1 MMKSQPKDHQRLH
14 VAMITEGTY
23 PFQFGGVST
32 WCHLLLGDLRNVDF
46 TLISLVGSPDAELQF
61 PLPSNVIDFRP
72 IYLWGV
78 REAAENRSQLGLTEL
93 LDAKARTSGQAITYE
108 FIPQFRSF
116 LQELY
121 ADKANLGHLAESI
134 HGMYKFFVT
143 HDFDRTLRSK
153 AAWQCF
159 LAETQEFFPSAAA
172 QYGYPGAAFSLADVG
187 RAMQWLYHWFFPLA
201 QPLPKADVAHLA
213 MAGLCTLIA
222 TAMKLEYGT
231 SFMLTE
237 HGIYLRESYLA
248 QAASPFGLFHKLFNL
263 RFALR
268 MTELSYKIADLI
280 SPCCDYNQRWEL
292 RNGAQPAQI
301 RTIYYGV
308 DASVF
313 APTNKPFADPA
324 VVCWVGRIDPLKD
337 LFTLLRAAAIVQR
350 SRPDIRFRLY
360 GSAPAGNES
369 YYAKCLALRAEL
381 GLEETVIFAGF
392 RSNTA
397 TAFNEG
403 DIVVLSSVSEAF
415 PFSLL
420 EAMLCEK
427 PVVATAVGG
436 VPEQVEG
443 CGYAVEPRNP
453 QEIAQAIL
461 ALMNN
466 PELAASFGRAGREKA
481 LREYSVRQSG
491 SAHEAAY
498 RELLARRAIQPQLW
512 SANELAVN
520 GQVAPAV
527 DGRVSEPIAI
537 PVSVGFQALRH
548 TAASATARPSDLL
561 SVKMGRPELEAPKA
575 GGNGHNGTVERAPV
589 EGMALTKTNG
599 NGASSNGNG
608 ASSNGHETA
617 APLSA
622 LSWRSKNPH
631 GIASLV
637 EEVTERD
644 PLPIEGLEIT
654 ALLESMGITD
664 YVALQRYGAPDVF
677 ELGAEVLRQMRAKH
691 PSSAS
696 IAVLKKLPAAPPTR
710 WTETLSDY
718 ARGPLALVTALSIVF
733 TISAYGVLGGWST
746 YRLLALSVGLTTAML
761 VTSGFTQAPSRRI
774 STYLGLGNPSA
785 AGRFF
790 WLTMA
795 VGAACV
801 CLIALVL
808 ALASFWLKVP
818 LSWFTS
824 QIMLTYLMAF
834 LGLSAIWLMSGG
846 LSIVRKTEWLTLG
859 LVTGL
864 VVGVLADRIA
874 AHFTAAHLAVG
885 TVAGFAVVVA
895 LEVQALIRGFH
906 NWTPDKTS
914 DHGATKAPTTKK
926 ARRSPIKK
934 TRFPSV
940 SYLVNEATPYFLYS
954 ALYMVFIL
962 VPHVLGWLGVLGPG
976 QPRMWA
982 VTSMEVGLTLAL
994 VPIILVGGV
1003 AEHTMREFWRL
1014 APGVQANTPGT
1025 DVSQFGNSLTKF
1037 YGRYWRLYMLALTAL
1052 SLAVYGAVSLAFN
1065 SGLMT
1070 RWLALPDLT
1079 QMARFFVAGLCINWL
1094 IGSGL
1099 FNCMFCI
1106 TLGRPGPAVWA
1117 VVLAIAVTV
1126 IVGAPLSFRLN
1137 YSFAVVAFICGAIAF
1152 ALASR
1157 RARVRV
1163 LKASDFHYV
1172 SSL

>member
-1 MMKSQPKDHQRLH
+1 MTESQPKDQQRLH

-32 WCHLLLGDLRNVDF
+32 WCHLLLGDLWNVDF

-78 REAAENRSQLGLTEL
+78 REAAENRSRLGLTEL
-93 LDAKARTSGQAITYE
+93 LNTKARTSEQAITYE

-116 LQELY
+116 LHELY
-121 ADKANLGHLAESI
+121 ADEADLGHLAESI
-134 HGMYKFFVT
+134 HGMYKFFIA

-159 LAETQEFFPSAAA
+159 LAETQEFFPRTAA

-268 MTELSYKIADLI
+268 MTELSYKIADMI

-436 VPEQVEG
+436 VPEQVAG

-461 ALMNN
+461 TLISD

-498 RELLARRAIQPQLW
+498 RELLARRVIPPQLW

-520 GQVAPAV
+520 GQVAPEVDDRADEPTAV
-527 DGRVSEPIAI
+527 
-537 PVSVGFQALRH
+537 PVGVDFRTRSHAG
-548 TAASATARPSDLL
+548 ASALAWPTELS
-561 SVKMGRPELEAPKA
+561 SVKMGRPGLEVSNAD
-575 GGNGHNGTVERAPV
+575 GNGHNGTAKRAQV

-599 NGASSNGNG
+599 NGASSNGHG
-608 ASSNGHETA
+608 KAV
-617 APLSA
+617 PLSA
-622 LSWRSKNPH
+622 LSWRFINPS

-664 YVALQRYGAPDVF
+664 DVALQRYGAPDVF
-677 ELGAEVLRQMRAKH
+677 DLGAEVLQQMRAKH
-691 PSSAS
+691 PSSTS
-696 IAVLKKLPAAPPTR
+696 IAVLKKLPAPPPTR

-718 ARGPLALVTALSIVF
+718 ARGPLALVTALSIMF
-733 TISAYGVLGGWST
+733 MISAYGLLGGWST

-801 CLIALVL
+801 CLIALML

-834 LGLSAIWLMSGG
+834 LGLSTIWLMSGG

-859 LVTGL
+859 LVMGL

-874 AHFTAAHLAVG
+874 APFTAAHLAVG

-895 LEVQALIRGFH
+895 LEAQALIRGFH

-914 DHGATKAPTTKK
+914 DHGASKAPTTKK

-934 TRFPSV
+934 TRFPPV
-940 SYLVNEATPYFLYS
+940 SYLVNEAAPYFLYS

-1003 AEHTMREFWRL
+1003 TEHTLREFWRL
-1014 APGVQANTPGT
+1014 APGAQANTPGT
-1025 DVSQFGNSLTKF
+1025 DVSQFRNSLTKF
-1037 YGRYWRLYMLALTAL
+1037 YDRYWRLYMLALTAL
-1052 SLAVYGAVSLAFN
+1052 SLMVYGAVSLAFS

-1094 IGSGL
+1094 IGSGI

-1117 VVLAIAVTV
+1117 VVLALAVTV

-1137 YSFAVVAFICGAIAF
+1137 YSFAVVAFICGALVF
-1152 ALASR
+1152 AIASR
-1157 RARVRV
+1157 QARVRM
-1163 LKASDFHYV
+1163 LKSCDFHYV